1 MTTAQQRID
10 AARPWIEQAKHKLGP
25 PQQGSVAWCH
35 QQALE
40 ALTADQPA
48 PADGGGDGDG
58 P

>member
-25 PQQGSVAWCH
+25 PQHGTVAWMH

-48 PADGGGDGDG
+48 PADGGDSG